1 MALRDLSSEPPII
14 GLVLGAGGIRGC
26 AHAGV
31 VEVLAGARI
40 PIDLVVGASI
50 GSMFGLALAAGL
62 PTDHIA
68 RAGRD
73 STPLDVFRFYAGRL
87 RMTRSN
93 PIARLLLEAGEGKTF
108 ADLPLPFA
116 VVVTNMA
123 TGRQEVIDS
132 GPVLPAVQA
141 SIALPFIARP
151 VPHKGSLYL
160 DGGIV
165 DTVPVGVAHRMGA
178 DRVIAVCLGLN
189 YAAPDY
195 LRRRPWTRTLLQRV
209 GSQRKPI
216 TGRLSDQIRFG
227 CRMCADAFDPLPL
240 EPYSTAGADIAIW
253 PEFNGLSP
261 NSVFGAAFCYRQG
274 REATVAALPRIHGL
288 LSRAEQAS

>member
-1 MALRDLSSEPPII
+1 
-14 GLVLGAGGIRGC
+14 
-26 AHAGV
+26 V
-31 VEVLAGARI
+31 VEVLAAAGI
-40 PIDLVVGASI
+40 QIDLVVGASI

-62 PTDHIA
+62 PADHIA

-73 STPLDVFRFYAGRL
+73 VSPLDVFRFYAGRL

-93 PIARLLLEAGEGKTF
+93 PIARMLLEAGEGKTF

-116 VVVTNMA
+116 VVATNMA
-123 TGRQEVIDS
+123 TGRQEIIDS

-151 VPHKGSLYL
+151 VAHNGGYYL

-165 DTVPVGVAHRMGA
+165 DTAPASVARQMGA

-189 YAAPDY
+189 YVAPEY
-195 LRRRPWTRTLLQRV
+195 LRRPWMRTVLERV

-216 TGRLSDQIRFG
+216 RGKLSDQIRFG
-227 CRMCADAFDPLPL
+227 CRICVSVFDSPPELRSGADADV
-240 EPYSTAGADIAIW
+240 AIW

-274 REATVAALPRIHGL
+274 REATLDALPEIRGL
-288 LSRAEQAS
+288 LSQSQQAS

>member
-1 MALRDLSSEPPII
+1 MAPNRLSTPTLTT

-31 VEVLAGARI
+31 VEILDEAGVQV
-40 PIDLVVGASI
+40 DLVVGASI
-50 GSMFGLALAAGL
+50 GAMFGLAVAAGL
-62 PTDHIA
+62 PADHIA

-73 STPLDVFRFYAGRL
+73 ASPLDVFRFYAGRL

-93 PIARLLLEAGEGKTF
+93 PIARMLLEAGEGKTF

-116 VVVTNMA
+116 VVATNME
-123 TGRQEVIDS
+123 TGTQEVIDS

-151 VPHKGSLYL
+151 VVHNGSFYL
-160 DGGIV
+160 DGGIIE
-165 DTVPVGVAHRMGA
+165 TAPARVAHQMGA

-189 YAAPDY
+189 YATPDY
-195 LRRRPWTRTLLQRV
+195 LRRRPWTRTLLERI

-216 TGRLSDQIRFG
+216 TGKITDQIRFG
-227 CRMCADAFDPLPL
+227 CRICAGAFDFLPPDL
-240 EPYSTAGADIAIW
+240 QESAHADIAIW

-274 REATVAALPRIHGL
+274 REATLAALPRIHGL
-288 LSRAEQAS
+288 LSRSEQAS